1 LIGVLVRRALA
12 TLGLVL
18 GTTVLLGV
26 IFDSG
31 LLGDSA
37 LREAGERAGVTEI
50 GEARVRLGSLR
61 SFDPAA
67 LRLRVDGAAN
77 RITVSADADGLL
89 LLHDT
94 SGSTVASRLRFPLDG
109 DLATLAGIID
119 GTSFGGVVLHAE
131 AQGDSSRPA
140 SGIGVALKGM
150 RRSLEA
156 GESAELGWGEPIAAG
171 RRILTRVGSLLRLD
185 FGDDRNGRP
194 VAGELMAR
202 GGRSLMIALPAFV
215 LTTALALLLALTAA
229 LLRGRVDRGLTITAA
244 LVIALPGL
252 AWMLFLR
259 DLLAFRLEL
268 FPVRVWDAPH
278 LPLLLLPI
286 LTWIVIAVWPDLRL
300 YRALAV
306 EHADSHWAR
315 AARAAGVSRRRLLWR
330 QLLPA
335 IAAPVLARVALTL
348 PYLFTGSLLLEH
360 VYGIPGLGSA
370 VVDAVR
376 THDES
381 VLRACTF
388 IFALGFLC
396 AQWLADA
403 LAASLD
409 PRLRGVEA

>member
-1 LIGVLVRRALA
+1 MIALLARRALA

-26 IFDSG
+26 VFDSG

-37 LREAGERAGVTEI
+37 LREAGERAGATEI
-50 GEARVRLGSLR
+50 GQARVRLGALR
-61 SFDPAA
+61 SFDSAA
-67 LRLRVDGAAN
+67 LQLRVDGGATRAV
-77 RITVSADADGLL
+77 ITTDSGGLL
-89 LLHDT
+89 LLHNA
-94 SGSTVASRLRFPLDG
+94 SGSAIASRLRFPLDG
-109 DLATLAGIID
+109 DLDSFAATID
-119 GTSFGGVVLHAE
+119 DTSFGGVELRAKVL
-131 AQGDSSRPA
+131 GDGTRPA
-140 SGIGVALKGM
+140 SGLGVALAGL
-150 RRSLEA
+150 RRSLQP
-156 GESAELGWGEPIAAG
+156 GETASLGWGESIPAW
-171 RRILTRVGSLLRLD
+171 RRILTRVGGLLRLD

-194 VAGELMAR
+194 VGGELMAR
-202 GGRSLMIALPAFV
+202 GGRSLMIALPAFL

-229 LLRGRVDRGLTITAA
+229 LRRGRIDRGLTIAAA

-268 FPVRVWDAPH
+268 FPVRVWDAPY
-278 LPLLLLPI
+278 LPLLVLPI
-286 LTWIVIAVWPDLRL
+286 LTWIAIAVWPDLRL

-306 EHADSHWAR
+306 EHADSTWAR
-315 AARAAGVSRRRLLWR
+315 AARATGVSRRRILWR

-376 THDES
+376 AHDES

-388 IFALGFLC
+388 IFALGFLL

-403 LAASLD
+403 LAATLD
-409 PRLRGVEA
+409 PRLRAMTT